1 MLSRALV
8 LLIQG
13 YRYLISPL
21 LGPRCRFF
29 PTCSQYAIEAVV
41 EHGALRGSWL
51 AGRRLLRCHPWHPG
65 GVDPV
70 PPSCANPASCSKA
83 DC

>member
-13 YRYLISPL
+13 YRYLISPV

-41 EHGALRGSWL
+41 QHGALQGSWL
-51 AGRRLLRCHPWHPG
+51 TLRRLLRCHPWHPG

-70 PPSCANPASCSKA
+70 PPSCADSVPCSKA